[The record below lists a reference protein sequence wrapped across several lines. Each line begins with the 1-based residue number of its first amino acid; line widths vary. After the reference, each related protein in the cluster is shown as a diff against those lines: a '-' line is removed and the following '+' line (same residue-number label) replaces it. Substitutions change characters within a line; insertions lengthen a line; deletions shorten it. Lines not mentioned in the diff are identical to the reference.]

1 MRIGQGIDAHRFGEG
16 SSIRLGGVD
25 IPFERGIE
33 AHSDGDVVLHAICD
47 AMLGAASLGD
57 LGKHFPSDDDRWHNA
72 DSVQMLERVFGLV
85 SAQNLRVS
93 NLDVTVICQAPRLST
108 HVEAMQAVI
117 AATLE
122 MEKNHVSVK
131 ATTTDGLGYTG
142 RGEGIAAHA
151 VVLLSDRG

>member
-1 MRIGQGIDAHRFGEG
+1 MRIGLGLDAHRFGEG

-25 IPFERGIE
+25 IPFEQGIE

-57 LGKHFPSDDDRWHNA
+57 LGGHFPSDDERWRDA
-72 DSVQMLERVFGLV
+72 SSTQMLQRVFDLV
-85 SAQNLRVS
+85 SAEKLRVS

-108 HVEAMQAVI
+108 HVDAMQAVI
-117 AATLE
+117 ARILDVEPTR
-122 MEKNHVSVK
+122 VSVK

-151 VVLLSDRG
+151 IVLLTDQD

>member
-1 MRIGQGIDAHRFGEG
+1 MRIGQGIDVHRFGEG

-25 IPFERGIE
+25 IPFEKGIQ

-47 AMLGAASLGD
+47 AMLGAAGLGD
-57 LGKHFPSDDDRWHNA
+57 LGKHFPSDDERWRDAN
-72 DSVQMLERVFGLV
+72 SVDMLKQVFALV
-85 SAQNLRVS
+85 LEQRLRVS

-108 HVEAMQAVI
+108 HVEAMRSVI
-117 AATLE
+117 AEALE
-122 MEKNHVSVK
+122 VRENCVSVK

-151 VVLLSDRG
+151 VVLLSDRS

>member
-25 IPFERGIE
+25 IPFEKGIE
-33 AHSDGDVVLHAICD
+33 GHSDGDVVLHAICD

-57 LGKHFPSDDDRWHNA
+57 LGRHFPSDDERWRNA
-72 DSVQMLERVFGLV
+72 DSVEMLKQVFALV
-85 SAQNLRVS
+85 LEQRLRVS

-108 HVEAMQAVI
+108 HVEAMQSVI
-117 AATLE
+117 AEVLE
-122 MEKNHVSVK
+122 VGKNRVSVK

>member
-1 MRIGQGIDAHRFGEG
+1 MRIGLGLDAHRFGEG

-25 IPFERGIE
+25 IPFEQGIE
-33 AHSDGDVVLHAICD
+33 AHSDGDVVVHAICD
-47 AMLGAASLGD
+47 ALLGAAGLGD
-57 LGKHFPSDDDRWHNA
+57 LGGHFPSDDERWRDA
-72 DSVQMLERVFGLV
+72 DSVQILGEVFELV
-85 SAQNLRVS
+85 STQDLRVS

-117 AATLE
+117 ARTLHVE
-122 MEKNHVSVK
+122 PTRVSVK

-151 VVLLSDRG
+151 IVLLTDRD

>member
-72 DSVQMLERVFGLV
+72 DSVQMLEHVFGLV